1 MSDGDLDL
9 SLSPI
14 KKNVAK
20 QGRRAGGSSWT
31 GVDDDNQESW
41 KELSQ
46 KPGQDD
52 IFLDS
57 RERVNKSDFSKRRT
71 GGWADSRN
79 NSFSQKTSSL
89 DKTDHS
95 NDDDDDDLPIIPD
108 LEEVEKEDFA
118 QRVADAPNVAVNRV
132 DTYKELDSDL
142 FKHAAFAT
150 LEEVDLRLLTRH
162 MVPEQSLKEPDEN
175 WTWEK
180 LFADVSSQMQSE
192 WFPTG
197 GDLERNQSSNGS
209 EQLEKHDR
217 PFTAFNKF
225 PV

>member
-1 MSDGDLDL
+1 MGQGYKYLTFLSSKFINTLVQLSNSMSDGDLDL

-31 GVDDDNQESW
+31 GVDDDSQESW

-52 IFLDS
+52 IFLDNRDRVSKDLS
-57 RERVNKSDFSKRRT
+57 RRRT

-89 DKTDHS
+89 DKTDHDHS
-95 NDDDDDDLPIIPD
+95 NDDEDDLPIIPD
-108 LEEVEKEDFA
+108 LEE
-118 QRVADAPNVAVNRV
+118 
-132 DTYKELDSDL
+132 
-142 FKHAAFAT
+142 
-150 LEEVDLRLLTRH
+150 
-162 MVPEQSLKEPDEN
+162 EPDEN

-197 GDLERNQSSNGS
+197 GHEHNTNSNSS
-209 EQLEKHDR
+209 EQPEKQDR

>member
-1 MSDGDLDL
+1 MVNLSISSDYPVSNSFKT
-9 SLSPI
+9 SLFI
-14 KKNVAK
+14 CY
-20 QGRRAGGSSWT
+20 
-31 GVDDDNQESW
+31 
-41 KELSQ
+41 L
-46 KPGQDD
+46 
-52 IFLDS
+52 F

-162 MVPEQSLKEPDEN
+162 MVPEQSLKVVRQTLAN
-175 WTWEK
+175 TK
-180 LFADVSSQMQSE
+180 
-192 WFPTG
+192 
-197 GDLERNQSSNGS
+197 
-209 EQLEKHDR
+209 
-217 PFTAFNKF
+217 
-225 PV
+225 

>member
-1 MSDGDLDL
+1 MGGKQVTYIPSIKNPSEQLYKRMSDGDLDL

-57 RERVNKSDFSKRRT
+57 RDRVNKSDFSKRRT
-71 GGWADSRN
+71 GHRWADSRN

-108 LEEVEKEDFA
+108 LEEVEK
-118 QRVADAPNVAVNRV
+118 
-132 DTYKELDSDL
+132 
-142 FKHAAFAT
+142 
-150 LEEVDLRLLTRH
+150 
-162 MVPEQSLKEPDEN
+162 
-175 WTWEK
+175 
-180 LFADVSSQMQSE
+180 
-192 WFPTG
+192 
-197 GDLERNQSSNGS
+197 
-209 EQLEKHDR
+209 
-217 PFTAFNKF
+217 
-225 PV
+225 

>member
-57 RERVNKSDFSKRRT
+57 RYQNKYSIY
-71 GGWADSRN
+71 W
-79 NSFSQKTSSL
+79 
-89 DKTDHS
+89 
-95 NDDDDDDLPIIPD
+95 
-108 LEEVEKEDFA
+108 
-118 QRVADAPNVAVNRV
+118 
-132 DTYKELDSDL
+132 
-142 FKHAAFAT
+142 
-150 LEEVDLRLLTRH
+150 
-162 MVPEQSLKEPDEN
+162 
-175 WTWEK
+175 
-180 LFADVSSQMQSE
+180 
-192 WFPTG
+192 
-197 GDLERNQSSNGS
+197 
-209 EQLEKHDR
+209 
-217 PFTAFNKF
+217 
-225 PV
+225 